1 MKASQQQRTMTAY
14 PRLRQRYR
22 NARSLWLVSFDSNT
36 TARALDEGSGDGEP
50 KTAAMR
56 QFS

>member
-1 MKASQQQRTMTAY
+1 MTAP

-22 NARSLWLVSFDSNT
+22 NARSLRLVSFDSNT

>member
-1 MKASQQQRTMTAY
+1 MTAP

-22 NARSLWLVSFDSNT
+22 NARSLRLVSFDSNT

-50 KTAAMR
+50 QTAAMR
-56 QFS
+56 QCS

>member
-1 MKASQQQRTMTAY
+1 MKSSQHQPTLTAY
-14 PRLRQRYR
+14 TRLRHRFP
-22 NARSLWLVSFDSNT
+22 NARSQWLVSFDSNT
-36 TARALDEGSGDGEP
+36 TARALDKGSGGGEP

>member
-1 MKASQQQRTMTAY
+1 MKASQQQRTMTAP
-14 PRLRQRYR
+14 PRHRRRYR
-22 NARSLWLVSFDSNT
+22 YARSLRLVSLDSNT
-36 TARALDEGSGDGEP
+36 TARALDKGSGGGEP